1 MSYRLPNPASL
12 THDER
17 MQYRAAQVGSR
28 YNGSTPETLG
38 DGSAIYTADDGSRFY
53 LQAFA
58 GKAVRAC
65 RRVSGYY
72 RSVESPNLAIEQFK
86 QSRASHHAA
95 HLLRRQA
102 ATRPHTLQVGDVLN
116 TSWGYEQTNV
126 EFFQVVA
133 VTGAMA
139 TLREIA
145 ASYTEAGFMSG
156 KKTPHVGRF
165 TGEPIR
171 RRVGVSN
178 TVKIDSSRRA
188 TPWDGR
194 PQHVSS
200 YA

>member
-1 MSYRLPNPASL
+1 MFYRLPNPASL
-12 THDER
+12 SHDER
-17 MQYRAAQVGSR
+17 MEYRAAQLGSR
-28 YNGSTPETLG
+28 YNGTTPETLE

-72 RSVESPNLAIEQFK
+72 RTAAGRGDAIEQFK
-86 QSRASHHAA
+86 QSRASHHTVQ
-95 HLLRRQA
+95 LLRRQA
-102 ATRPHTLQVGDVLN
+102 AKRPHTLQVGDVLN
-116 TSWGYEQTNV
+116 TCWGYEQTNV

-133 VTGAMA
+133 VSGAMA

-145 ASYTEAGFMSG
+145 ASYTETGFMSG
-156 KKTPHVGRF
+156 QKTPHAGKF
-165 TGEPIR
+165 IGEPIR
-171 RRVGVSN
+171 RRVNASN
-178 TVKIDSSRRA
+178 GVKIDGSSRA

-194 PQHVSS
+194 PQYVSS